1 MEVSALVSSINPSIN
16 QSSDALE
23 VTALQKHLLWLLYDE
38 GHLSKF
44 PLALGNAKHLISCVK
59 NLFYC
64 CCTGNLADLEDL
76 NATPGRPPCTALFEE
91 AISAAQMYYNDM
103 FVYPYTY
110 QGGYFY
116 RHNMIKDAFASWA
129 NAGQVISKY
138 D

>member
-1 MEVSALVSSINPSIN
+1 MC
-16 QSSDALE
+16 
-23 VTALQKHLLWLLYDE
+23 K
-38 GHLSKF
+38 KF
-44 PLALGNAKHLISCVK
+44 SLK
-59 NLFYC
+59 NC

-138 D
+138 DLLK